1 MKNESFW
8 ELQRTLSAEFSK
20 HVLAHPEIDEQ
31 IPDGAQIIFNLKD
44 NAEFNDWALE
54 AARSQCEP
62 NQPMVIVKVEG
73 LAPVPD
79 SRLIRPE
86 LVPA

>member
-1 MKNESFW
+1 MKDESFW

-20 HVLAHPEIDEQ
+20 YVLAHPEIDEQ
-31 IPDGAQIIFNLKD
+31 IPDGAQVTFNLKD
-44 NAEFNDWALE
+44 NPEFNDWALQ

-73 LAPVPD
+73 LAPVPS
-79 SRLIRPE
+79 SRLIGPE